1 VLYLEDAM
9 ITAQDLEFHTP
20 PDAGHTWAETYFF
33 PIILPQE
40 GLMITVYVVVRPG
53 LGVMSNDVTVYG
65 ALSQTR
71 ADLVYYHAEPHLPAP
86 QRFSDIHSSM
96 GLSVKAVRPPR
107 DYRID
112 YVGFDNTEIHVDWI
126 GLMEP
131 FDIHDP
137 THSPRAGRT
146 KAEQHA
152 NSGLGAAWG
161 GHFDMTGRVQG
172 TVKIRGRSYT
182 VDCVERMDHSW
193 GHRNPVKMNAQ
204 DSISASFGPDLAM
217 HVIAHLDLDA
227 AVGQEQRL
235 AHAYIL
241 EDGQVYGIR
250 DGALRT
256 TRLGNAVTAM
266 DLQMVDV
273 RGKTFDMHAY
283 SEVGAPW
290 NAYVSTVTY
299 TSMMRWF
306 CGNRVGHGCVMET
319 MGLSG
324 LSARYGRR
332 WTQHSG
338 TFFTG

>member
-1 VLYLEDAM
+1 M

-306 CGNRVGHGCVMET
+306 CGNRVGHGFVMET
-319 MGLSG
+319 MGLPG